1 MNSIVIILTILI
13 IVLLYVLY
21 AYFMNT
27 SSQLS
32 ATADLKQVVPAVTS
46 INNPKNTRYGY
57 SIWVYVK
64 SWDNNSNKVIFSRNG
79 NLSLYLSKMSP
90 TLNLDV
96 IMNDNS
102 KQTMMITNNFPL
114 QRWVCI
120 CISADNQYF
129 DCYLDGKLVK
139 SQRMYVQSPGSST
152 GIMPASPPDSSTPI
166 YLGNSD
172 TSSVAFTAF
181 DAVVASF
188 KRHTSPVDPQTAWTN
203 YTAGNGNNSIMKALS
218 PYGVNLNIL
227 KDNVQQSQITIW

>member
-1 MNSIVIILTILI
+1 
-13 IVLLYVLY
+13 
-21 AYFMNT
+21 
-27 SSQLS
+27 
-32 ATADLKQVVPAVTS
+32 
-46 INNPKNTRYGY
+46 
-57 SIWVYVK
+57 
-64 SWDNNSNKVIFSRNG
+64 
-79 NLSLYLSKMSP
+79 MSP

-96 IMNDNS
+96 MMNDNS

-114 QRWVCI
+114 QRWVFI

-139 SQRMYVQSPGSST
+139 SQRMYVQSPGSAT

-188 KRHTSPVDPQTAWTN
+188 KRHTSPIDPQTAWTN